1 MWVGYGVGWREKSTG
16 NHGFYPPK
24 SGMSSL
30 GDGELGMDLLLYFRP
45 ASRSALR
52 VVWHV
57 AHVAIINPK
66 QKHSSNLPQAL
77 RAKCLWSCWNLG
89 VFFHQTRTAAQAL
102 PWMKIS
108 GTQCSHRNN
117 VVNFNRKPSILE
129 SLYHP
134 FLLKCAIDSI
144 PQLVSWF
151 WWTFIAVFIW
161 YSQSRPCIS

>member
-1 MWVGYGVGWREKSTG
+1 MWPPGGHHGSAPEWTTPHLHGRDVDSHRFRSRSHSTMPRRSSTVACEGGMWGGCGVGWREKSTG

-30 GDGELGMDLLLYFRP
+30 GGGELGMDLLLYFRP
-45 ASRSALR
+45 ASGWALR
-52 VVWHV
+52 VVW
-57 AHVAIINPK
+57 HVAIINPK
-66 QKHSSNLPQAL
+66 QKHSSNLPQAV

-117 VVNFNRKPSILE
+117 VVNSI
-129 SLYHP
+129 
-134 FLLKCAIDSI
+134 
-144 PQLVSWF
+144 
-151 WWTFIAVFIW
+151 
-161 YSQSRPCIS
+161 

>member
-89 VFFHQTRTAAQAL
+89 VFFHQTSTAAQAL

-117 VVNFNRKPSILE
+117 VVNFNRKPFHFGEPIPPVSLKMRDWLYTTAGELVLMDLHRSI
-129 SLYHP
+129 HM
-134 FLLKCAIDSI
+134 I
-144 PQLVSWF
+144 
-151 WWTFIAVFIW
+151 
-161 YSQSRPCIS
+161 